1 MKSYIAHNI
10 FMMYSSS
17 SIWDDCLNKVP
28 KYNKLKKDI
37 KTDVCII
44 GGGITG
50 VSTGYYLF
58 KNNIDFVLLEKNK
71 ICNGV
76 TKYST
81 AKITSQH
88 NLIYSDIIK
97 KYGINYAKQY
107 LNANN
112 VALNNI
118 KEIIT
123 LEKIDC
129 DFKTQD
135 SYVFTQDMSYIQN
148 INEEYKAL
156 TKLGFKDVE
165 LLNKVNIPL
174 NTQYALKFKN
184 QAKFNPKKYTLALAN
199 IIKDKLYEN
208 CHVLKITKKGN
219 SYKIFTS
226 NGNISCNKVIIT
238 THFPIKDIPGF
249 HFLKMYQE
257 TSYVIAVDIK
267 DNEFNGMYI
276 NVENPTISLRSLK
289 YKEHNI
295 LLISGNNI
303 KTGDVVDENK
313 YAFLEKI
320 ALQMYPDSSV
330 LKKWNTQDCITLDK
344 IPYIGNFSYFYPNVY
359 IATGFN
365 KWGMTTSNIAANI
378 LKDKILKKINKYE
391 DVFNSTRFHPLKNIK
406 ELYYNMD
413 QTIKSKFINKMKI
426 PSEKLEEIP
435 INTGKIIKND
445 NINIGIYKDEK
456 GNIYKINPYCSHLKC
471 LLTFNSQD
479 KTWDCPCHG
488 SRFDIYGNILNNP
501 ANKDIFLE

>member
-1 MKSYIAHNI
+1 
-10 FMMYSSS
+10 MMYSSS

-71 ICNGV
+71 ICNGI

-112 VALNNI
+112 IALNNI

-123 LEKIDC
+123 SEKIDC
-129 DFKTQD
+129 DFKSQD

-226 NGNISCNKVIIT
+226 NGNIICNKVIIT

-303 KTGDVVDENK
+303 KTGDVVEENK

-344 IPYIGNFSYFYPNVY
+344 IPYIGNFSYFYPNV
-359 IATGFN
+359 
-365 KWGMTTSNIAANI
+365 
-378 LKDKILKKINKYE
+378 
-391 DVFNSTRFHPLKNIK
+391 
-406 ELYYNMD
+406 
-413 QTIKSKFINKMKI
+413 
-426 PSEKLEEIP
+426 
-435 INTGKIIKND
+435 
-445 NINIGIYKDEK
+445 
-456 GNIYKINPYCSHLKC
+456 
-471 LLTFNSQD
+471 
-479 KTWDCPCHG
+479 
-488 SRFDIYGNILNNP
+488 
-501 ANKDIFLE
+501 